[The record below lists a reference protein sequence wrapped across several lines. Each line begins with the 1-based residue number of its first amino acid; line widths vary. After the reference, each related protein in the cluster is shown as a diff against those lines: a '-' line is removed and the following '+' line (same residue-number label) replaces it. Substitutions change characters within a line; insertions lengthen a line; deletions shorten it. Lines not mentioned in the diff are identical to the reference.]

1 MWRLN
6 NNYLLYLSM
15 DNFNSLNIPNDLKDS
30 LTRMNLTIPT
40 PIQAQTIPLALEG
53 KDVIGSAQTGT
64 GKTMAFLVPVLSRI
78 LQADDEQTLILTPT
92 RELATQIQAVVE
104 NLLLKIKTISSVLLI
119 GGAPIFKQIHNLKK
133 RPNIIVGTP
142 GRVTDHL
149 NRKSLNLKR
158 ISMLVIDESDR
169 MLDMGFSIQLDEIL
183 KFLPAK
189 RQTLMFS
196 ATFSPE
202 ILRLSK
208 KYLQDPERVTVG
220 SLNKVTPKIKQDIK
234 HTSSATRYSDLSGE
248 LDAREGSI
256 IVFVNTKILAES
268 LTKKLSKD
276 NHSVSTIHGDVM
288 HRKRERVIKN
298 FRAKNFRIMIAT
310 DIASRGL
317 DISHVEH
324 VVNYDLPMSPE
335 DYIHR
340 IGRTGRADSDGSAL
354 NLILPNELNKW
365 KRIERLLDPSKG
377 SSKGKF
383 TKSKSPGNNRF
394 KKSKFKRF
402 FSAKKSV

>member
-1 MWRLN
+1 MN
-6 NNYLLYLSM
+6 
-15 DNFNSLNIPNDLKDS
+15 NFNSLNIPNDLKNS

-40 PIQAQTIPLALEG
+40 PIQAQTIPLALES

-64 GKTMAFLVPVLSRI
+64 GKTIAFLVPVLSRI

-104 NLLLKIKTISSVLLI
+104 DLLLKIKTISSVLLI

-354 NLILPNELNKW
+354 NLILPSELNKW

-377 SSKGKF
+377 SSKEKF
-383 TKSKSPGNNRF
+383 TKPKSPGNNRF

-402 FSAKKSV
+402 FSAKKSA

>member
-1 MWRLN
+1 
-6 NNYLLYLSM
+6 M
-15 DNFNSLNIPNDLKDS
+15 DNFNSLNIPTDLKDS
-30 LTRMNLTIPT
+30 LTRMNLIIPT
-40 PIQAQTIPLALEG
+40 PIQAKTIPIALEG

-64 GKTMAFLVPVLSRI
+64 GKTIAFLIPLLSKI
-78 LQADDEQTLILTPT
+78 LQSNNEQALILTPT
-92 RELATQIQAVVE
+92 RELATQIQTVIE
-104 NLLLKIKTISSVLLI
+104 SLLLKIKTISSVLLI
-119 GGAPIFKQIHNLKK
+119 GGAPIFKQIQNLKR

-149 NRKSLNLKR
+149 IRKSLSLKN
-158 ISMLVIDESDR
+158 ITMLVIDESDR
-169 MLDMGFSIQLDEIL
+169 MLDMGFSIQLDKIL
-183 KFLPAK
+183 EFLPAA

-202 ILRLSK
+202 ILKLSK
-208 KYLQDPERVTVG
+208 KYLQDPERITVG
-220 SLNKVTPKIKQDIK
+220 SINKITPKIKQDIK
-234 HTSSATRYSDLSGE
+234 HTNTATKYADLSSE

-256 IVFVNTKILAES
+256 IVFVNTKIIAES
-268 LTKKLSKD
+268 LSKKLLQN

-324 VVNYDLPMSPE
+324 VINYDLPMSPE

-340 IGRTGRADSDGSAL
+340 IGRTGRADTEGSAL
-354 NLILPNELNKW
+354 NLILPNELGKW
-365 KRIERLLDPSKG
+365 RRIERLLDPSK
-377 SSKGKF
+377 KF
-383 TKSKSPGNNRF
+383 PDEKKFSDEKFAKPKAHDNNRF
-394 KKSKFKRF
+394 KKPKFKRF
-402 FSAKKSV
+402 YSRKSA

>member
-1 MWRLN
+1 
-6 NNYLLYLSM
+6 M
-15 DNFNSLNIPNDLKDS
+15 DNFNSLNIPTDLKNS
-30 LTRMNLTIPT
+30 LTRMNLIIPT
-40 PIQAQTIPLALEG
+40 PIQAKTIPIVLEG
-53 KDVIGSAQTGT
+53 KDIIGSAQTGT
-64 GKTMAFLVPVLSRI
+64 GKTIAFLIPLLSKI
-78 LQADDEQTLILTPT
+78 LQSNNEQALILTPT
-92 RELATQIQAVVE
+92 RELATQIQTVIE
-104 NLLLKIKTISSVLLI
+104 SLLLKIKTISSVLLI
-119 GGAPIFKQIHNLKK
+119 GGAPIFKQIQHLKR

-149 NRKSLNLKR
+149 IRKSLSLKN

-169 MLDMGFSIQLDEIL
+169 MLDMGFSIQLDKIL
-183 KFLPAK
+183 EFLPAA

-202 ILRLSK
+202 ILKLSK
-208 KYLQDPERVTVG
+208 KYLQDPERITVG
-220 SLNKVTPKIKQDIK
+220 SINKITPKIKQDIK
-234 HTSSATRYSDLSGE
+234 HTNTATKYADLSSE

-256 IVFVNTKILAES
+256 IVFVNTKIIAES
-268 LTKKLSKD
+268 LSKKLLQN

-324 VVNYDLPMSPE
+324 VINYDLPMSPE

-340 IGRTGRADSDGSAL
+340 IGRTGRADTEGSAL
-354 NLILPNELNKW
+354 NLILPNELGKW
-365 KRIERLLDPSKG
+365 KRIERLLDPSK
-377 SSKGKF
+377 KF
-383 TKSKSPGNNRF
+383 SDEKKFSNEKFAKPKAHDNSRF
-394 KKSKFKRF
+394 KKPKFKRF
-402 FSAKKSV
+402 YSRKGA

>member
-15 DNFNSLNIPNDLKDS
+15 DNFNSLNMPNDLKDS

-402 FSAKKSV
+402 FSAKKSA

>member
-402 FSAKKSV
+402 FSAKKSA

>member
-1 MWRLN
+1 
-6 NNYLLYLSM
+6 
-15 DNFNSLNIPNDLKDS
+15 
-30 LTRMNLTIPT
+30 
-40 PIQAQTIPLALEG
+40 
-53 KDVIGSAQTGT
+53 
-64 GKTMAFLVPVLSRI
+64 
-78 LQADDEQTLILTPT
+78 
-92 RELATQIQAVVE
+92 
-104 NLLLKIKTISSVLLI
+104 
-119 GGAPIFKQIHNLKK
+119 
-133 RPNIIVGTP
+133 
-142 GRVTDHL
+142 
-149 NRKSLNLKR
+149 
-158 ISMLVIDESDR
+158 
-169 MLDMGFSIQLDEIL
+169 
-183 KFLPAK
+183 
-189 RQTLMFS
+189 MFS

-402 FSAKKSV
+402 FSAKKSA